1 MTSSA
6 GVDDLRSAIA
16 DRYRIERELG
26 AGGMATVYVA
36 RDLKHDRDVALKVL
50 RRELTA
56 ILGRERFLNEVRL
69 TARLDHPH
77 ILTLIDSGES
87 AGYLWYV
94 LPFIRGESLRDRLVR
109 EKQLDIGEALTIAR
123 QIGGALDY
131 AHRHGIIHRD
141 IKPENILLHEGEA
154 MLADFGIALA
164 VREAGGSRLTETGLS
179 LGTPQYMS
187 PEQATGDR
195 ALDARSDVYSLA
207 AVLYEMLTGE
217 PPHTGATVQ
226 AVIAKLMT
234 ETPTRIRTIRPTVP
248 EEVERA
254 TDKALAKVPADRF
267 ASAGAFVAALAA
279 AGAATPTVPTL
290 SVAETAASGP
300 RRHHRMRV
308 ASGLVSLLALLGAGY
323 WTLGRRPVLD
333 PHRVLARH
341 FVNKTGD
348 AALDPVVVNA
358 AAALNSG
365 LSEIEGVE
373 VVEGAGATAGTI
385 VSGTLYRQGDSIQL
399 SATIADAATGNSYYA
414 VGPVEAPVARPS
426 TAIEP
431 LVQRVVG
438 GVAILLDH
446 SWGVPGARPPRPP
459 RWDAFRQFRLGDVA
473 YYREQTD
480 SAYLLFTRAASL
492 DSTFNLAKLR
502 AANTMVNGG
511 PSYVPRADSLIA
523 AAERLRPDLSPFE
536 AQYLN
541 TLRGW
546 SRGDWETARTA
557 AVEVSR
563 LAPQSGFATF
573 IRGAYANITRR
584 WHESVQV
591 LEKLD
596 PRDESLRI
604 RPSYYFYLT
613 NALHMLGE
621 HRRELEVAQRGRAQ
635 FPELLYVRELE
646 IRALAA
652 LGRTDELDVR
662 VADVLTLPGNWSRT
676 PGDLLYSAVVEQRAH
691 FGREAAGASLKRLL
705 DWLVTR
711 PEAEARTE
719 NIRRLKCNALMLAER
734 WPEARVV
741 ADSLSAEHPDDA
753 RYLGLRGLIAAHRG
767 DRTAAED
774 VTRQLAAWPSTGRG
788 YTTYVRAEIAAVL
801 GDSGRAIA
809 LLRDALSQGAT
820 EVSNDDADQEFENLR
835 GLAEYRSLVAPRD

>member
-1 MTSSA
+1 MSHR
-6 GVDDLRSAIA
+6 DHLNDLHSAIA
-16 DRYRIERELG
+16 DRYHIERELG

-109 EKQLDIGEALTIAR
+109 EKQLDIGEALAITR

-195 ALDARSDVYSLA
+195 TLDARSDVYSLA

-248 EEVERA
+248 AEIEQAIE
-254 TDKALAKVPADRF
+254 KALAKVPADRF
-267 ASAGAFVAALAA
+267 ANAGAFVAALAA
-279 AGAATPTVPTL
+279 ASAAAAGAPTL
-290 SVAETAASGP
+290 RLPDTVSVP
-300 RRHHRMRV
+300 RRNRWV
-308 ASGLVSLLALLGAGY
+308 AVAIGLVALMALLGAGY
-323 WTLGRRPVLD
+323 WSLGRRTALD
-333 PHRVLARH
+333 RHRVLTRA

-358 AAALNSG
+358 TAALNSG
-365 LSEIEGVE
+365 LGEIEGVE
-373 VVEGAGATAGTI
+373 VMEDAGSPAGTI
-385 VSGTLYRQGDSIQL
+385 VSGTLYRQGDSIQI
-399 SATIADAATGNSYYA
+399 SATIVDASTGNSYYA
-414 VGPVEAPVARPS
+414 VGPVEAPVARPG
-426 TAIEP
+426 AVIEP

-438 GVAILLDH
+438 GVAILLDP

-480 SAYLLFTRAASL
+480 SAYLLFTRAAAL
-492 DSTFNLAKLR
+492 DSSFNLAKLR

-523 AAERLRPDLSPFE
+523 AAERLRPYLSPFE

-557 AVEVSR
+557 AVEVAR
-563 LAPQSGFATF
+563 LAPQSGFARF

-584 WHESVQV
+584 WQESVQV
-591 LEKLD
+591 LEQLN
-596 PRDESLRI
+596 PRDESIRI

-621 HRRELEVAQRGRAQ
+621 HRRELEAAQRGRAQ

-652 LGRTDELDVR
+652 LGRTDELDAR
-662 VADVLTLPGNWSRT
+662 VSDVLTLPGNWSRT
-676 PGDLLYSAVVEQRAH
+676 PGDLLYVAVVEQRAH
-691 FGREAAGASLKRLL
+691 FGRAAAAVSLRRLL
-705 DWLVTR
+705 DWVVTR

-719 NIRRLKCNALMLAER
+719 DMRRLKCEALMLAER
-734 WPEARVV
+734 WPEARAV

-753 RYLGLRGLIAAHRG
+753 RYPRLRGLIAAHRG
-767 DRTAAED
+767 DRAAAED
-774 VTRQLAAWPSTGRG
+774 VMRQLAAWPSTGRG
-788 YTTYVRAEIAAVL
+788 YTTYARAEVAAVL
-801 GDSGRAIA
+801 GESGQAIA

-820 EVSNDDADQEFENLR
+820 EVSNDDADQELESLR
-835 GLAEYRSLVAPRD
+835 GLPEYRSLVASRD